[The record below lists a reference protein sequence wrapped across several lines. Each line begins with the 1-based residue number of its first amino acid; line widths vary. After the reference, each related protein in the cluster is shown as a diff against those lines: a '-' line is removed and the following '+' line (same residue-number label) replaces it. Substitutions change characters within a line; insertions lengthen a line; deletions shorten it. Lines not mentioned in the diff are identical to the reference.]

1 MEINLTNSGSLTLTI
16 SSIQITGANAADYTQ
31 TNTCGGVVSPGQTC
45 TVSVTFNPG
54 TTGVKSANVTITDN
68 AFDSPQSVSLIGAGV
83 RPNAT
88 LNPTALTFPAQL
100 VFTSSQVQSV
110 TLSNISAGTLFIDS
124 LVVAGQFAQT
134 NNCGDSLSAG
144 ASCSINVSFQP
155 LNRGTLTGSITI
167 TDNAPNSPQTV
178 SLTGTGTFIQLI
190 PTSINF
196 GTQPI
201 HTTSVG
207 HKIAVTN
214 KGSVAVAVSSIAI
227 VGQNAGDFAQ
237 TNTCGSSIASGATCT
252 ITVTFTPTVRGN
264 RTANVSITDNGGGSP
279 QKVSLQGV
287 GT

>member
-1 MEINLTNSGSLTLTI
+1 MSLTGRGVLPSLTI
-16 SSIQITGANAADYTQ
+16 SPRS
-31 TNTCGGVVSPGQTC
+31 
-45 TVSVTFNPG
+45 
-54 TTGVKSANVTITDN
+54 
-68 AFDSPQSVSLIGAGV
+68 
-83 RPNAT
+83 
-88 LNPTALTFPAQL
+88 LTFPSQL
-100 VFTSSQVQSV
+100 VFTTSQAQSFTITNV
-110 TLSNISAGTLFIDS
+110 GLGTLFITD
-124 LVVAGQFAQT
+124 VAVTGPFAESGGCTEIPPQ
-134 NNCGDSLSAG
+134 N
-144 ASCSINVSFQP
+144 SCSFSVTFKP
-155 LNRGTLTGSITI
+155 LNRGTLSGTVTI
-167 TDNAPNSPQTV
+167 TDNAPNNPQTV

-214 KGSVAVAVSSIAI
+214 KGSVAVSVSSIAI

-252 ITVTFTPTVRGN
+252 ITVTFTPTIRGN